1 MPIQG
6 VGPAESYSEHLSF
19 RLAWPPLQGV
29 SGWQQAQHISCP
41 LTVTP
46 SRTGEYNIGDVA
58 TVPQAV
64 QTSVHGLHL
73 RGKIPIQA
81 GSLKCLRLLVDHGLD
96 STDERFGG
104 VRNERNAGYML
115 MVSSILTFA
124 QNCRADRWVDTT
136 FLLGFPTSSV
146 TSEAVCRSLYHMLRV
161 IIITLRLHYIRDT
174 SFSQSANP
182 RFLIGMC
189 FYLDTPNECG
199 SGEFSS
205 VRREMQPGLRGLM
218 NDRSTYQLSRHPGLV
233 TFGGGNT
240 CFLQI
245 GRRLPSAAQLESP
258 RKKVAFLLHR
268 VIRAHTEVVPL
279 SRWPCCRLVLSS
291 LTRRSD
297 IHSWPHPIC
306 VDRWSTLHA
315 IDSCG

>member
-1 MPIQG
+1 MGAVALRERAFGMPIQG

-29 SGWQQAQHISCP
+29 SGWQQTQHISCP

-46 SRTGEYNIGDVA
+46 SRTGEYNIEMWQLYLRRSRL
-58 TVPQAV
+58 PLH
-64 QTSVHGLHL
+64 HGPL

-174 SFSQSANP
+174 SFSCASGSVP
-182 RFLIGMC
+182 RSLGYS
-189 FYLDTPNECG
+189 YLLDSQRT
-199 SGEFSS
+199 
-205 VRREMQPGLRGLM
+205 R
-218 NDRSTYQLSRHPGLV
+218 D
-233 TFGGGNT
+233 
-240 CFLQI
+240 
-245 GRRLPSAAQLESP
+245 
-258 RKKVAFLLHR
+258 
-268 VIRAHTEVVPL
+268 
-279 SRWPCCRLVLSS
+279 SS
-291 LTRRSD
+291 LECASTSILQTSVGQGWVLDRALAS
-297 IHSWPHPIC
+297 PM
-306 VDRWSTLHA
+306 VD
-315 IDSCG
+315 